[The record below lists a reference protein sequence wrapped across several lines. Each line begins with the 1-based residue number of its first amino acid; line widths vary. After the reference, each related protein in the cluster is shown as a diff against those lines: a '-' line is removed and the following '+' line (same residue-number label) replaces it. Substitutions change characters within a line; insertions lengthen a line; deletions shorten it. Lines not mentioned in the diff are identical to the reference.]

1 MMKAAYVGSPKPAKA
16 DYFFGH
22 LAGGCEHKH
31 GHVTFEVDELNLL
44 TNFVYACSS
53 YGATTTVHSL
63 LTLFLGRTNI

>member
-1 MMKAAYVGSPKPAKA
+1 MMIAAYVGSPKPAKA

-22 LAGGCEHKH
+22 LAGGCGHKH

-53 YGATTTVHSL
+53 NGATTTVHSL